1 MFVYQTSTKKYWA
14 SLLQKQSS
22 FLGEQILWFTEKKS
36 HTKKFWYTSV
46 FQYSNF
52 HTGSKVDGFTS
63 IALFKNKMMLIA
75 YPNPLII
82 SSSSSF
88 PILTL
93 RSERIWPSAASR
105 LMVSFTEASLIVYA
119 FLRAWS
125 SSPMLSYCLRRR
137 VYIIRTNSG
146 SWIWSSWD
154 QRTIVWD
161 MSSFSVAEIIK
172 YKKYYQLLQTQKFK
186 NIHCSKVSG
195 NNRQ

>member
-1 MFVYQTSTKKYWA
+1 
-14 SLLQKQSS
+14 
-22 FLGEQILWFTEKKS
+22 
-36 HTKKFWYTSV
+36 
-46 FQYSNF
+46 
-52 HTGSKVDGFTS
+52 
-63 IALFKNKMMLIA
+63 MLIA

-82 SSSSSF
+82 RSSSSF

-105 LMVSFTEASLIVYA
+105 LMVSFTEAALIVYA

-161 MSSFSVAEIIK
+161 MSSFSVAKIIK
-172 YKKYYQLLQTQKFK
+172 YKKYYQLLQTKNSKTYITVKYQIVVDNNAVVRKQK
-186 NIHCSKVSG
+186 NISRIEFAAGKIMMDLSK
-195 NNRQ
+195 